1 VATNS
6 ITQGEQ
12 VSQLWPTLF
21 ERYGL
26 EISFAH
32 RTFEWLSD
40 ARGRA
45 HVHCVIVGL
54 VKHADEPVMKR
65 LFSYDD
71 IVGDPVESRH
81 AALSPYLF
89 DATGLSNRHLVVGR
103 SRDPGSGMPLIRVGS
118 KPVDGGYFIMDSAE
132 RAVILQVAPNAASLI
147 RPYVGSNELINGG
160 DRWLLTPHGVS
171 PAQLRAMPA
180 VMALVDKVRRYRSG
194 ELPPRNDSE
203 GENNK
208 PSALSLMLAKTPTEF
223 HVTVLPEAPFLAI
236 PEVSSSRREYLPI
249 AWLEPPIVPSN
260 KLLVALDVKLH
271 QFALITSKMHMAWT
285 AFVGGRLKSD
295 YQYSPGINYNPFP
308 WPPLTDAHRAR
319 LDTHAQ
325 HILDARINHPDSTLA
340 DLYDPDSMP
349 ADLRKAHT
357 ALDAAV
363 DRLYR
368 KEPFQSDRERV
379 EHLFKLYEDLTA
391 PILAIASP
399 SKKPRQKALKKQS
412 G

>member
-1 VATNS
+1 MNVRLSAEFGQSYLRIPLTASPNIRQADALEIDWADVLPPDRCSYLFGNPPFGGFVQRDNARQKQMANIGKLGASGNRLDYVTAWFLKAGEYAPPSGVKIAFVATNS

-194 ELPPRNDSE
+194 EL
-203 GENNK
+203 
-208 PSALSLMLAKTPTEF
+208 T
-223 HVTVLPEAPFLAI
+223 
-236 PEVSSSRREYLPI
+236 
-249 AWLEPPIVPSN
+249 
-260 KLLVALDVKLH
+260 
-271 QFALITSKMHMAWT
+271 
-285 AFVGGRLKSD
+285 
-295 YQYSPGINYNPFP
+295 
-308 WPPLTDAHRAR
+308 RA
-319 LDTHAQ
+319 T
-325 HILDARINHPDSTLA
+325 I
-340 DLYDPDSMP
+340 
-349 ADLRKAHT
+349 
-357 ALDAAV
+357 
-363 DRLYR
+363 R
-368 KEPFQSDRERV
+368 KERTISQAPYPLCLQKLQRSFTLRFYRRRRSWQFPKLARRAANISRLLGWN
-379 EHLFKLYEDLTA
+379 HLLFPATSCLW
-391 PILAIASP
+391 
-399 SKKPRQKALKKQS
+399 R
-412 G
+412 